1 VVLLNVEF
9 YKTNIIVVDEEDEG
23 AFGIGA
29 AVGETSDGVN
39 ILLRG
44 ENCFVRGEGA
54 LLAERTSSTKSDAT
68 VRMVTKQQQQQQHQ
82 EQDGN
87 GGGMGGVGIGGQPGG
102 PGVGGPIGPARTQAQ
117 YSIPGILHFL
127 QHEWARFEM
136 ERSQWE
142 VERAELQARIAFL
155 QGERKGQE
163 NLKQDLVRRI
173 KMLEH
178 ALKQERAKLHKLK
191 YGVDLNQEELKPPTF
206 DSPTE
211 ENFENN
217 DGRNNSNLSWRQGRK
232 LLRQYLEEIGYTDT
246 IIDVR
251 SQRVRS
257 ILGLQNRGENDNDQ
271 MNNVAGTDLVN
282 GEANGSGGGG
292 GPQGSQTVKRGDAQI
307 AGRGQPV
314 GQAKTVVGSA
324 LSEMA
329 LVKQEEAVLATFDFL
344 RDPGDPDD
352 EGDISDEED
361 GPDADVEPVDTVL
374 GRNVKA
380 KRKIPGMMENEAP
393 MEEDGIEEESVLAE
407 FDFLTSETGSGEGH
421 SDRPD
426 DPGWSP
432 NLGGVIHPY
441 SGLRQNYP
449 QSHVVPN
456 NDQEPG
462 LDIGELGQITVQ
474 NDDAAAA
481 SGVGTTGGPFR
492 KTWTAKYTLRSHFDS
507 VRALCFHPIEP
518 VLITAS
524 EDHTLKLWNLQKTV
538 PAKKSAAL
546 DVEPIYTFR
555 AHSGP
560 VLSLAVHPT
569 GSHAYSGGYDATIRV
584 WNIPSP
590 GMDPYDAFDPSVL
603 AATLVGHTD
612 AVWDLAAWQGTF
624 SGANA
629 NHRDHLLSV
638 SADGTVKLWDP
649 LAQDPLLNT
658 FNAGLD
664 QNSFPT
670 SVDFIRNEGPSGG
683 QMVVGLGNAAAV
695 IYDLE
700 KGQPV
705 TSLESRA
712 TSDDTVHTQINKI
725 ISHPSLPV
733 TITAHEDRHIR
744 FFDNGSGKMIHSMV
758 AHLDAVTSLAVDPNG
773 LYLLSGSHDCSIR
786 LWNLDSKTC
795 VQEITS
801 HRKKFDESIFGVA
814 FHPSKPYIASAGADA
829 LAKVFV

>member
-1 VVLLNVEF
+1 V
-9 YKTNIIVVDEEDEG
+9 IDECLEG
-23 AFGIGA
+23 AAFEQKA
-29 AVGETSDGVN
+29 AVGDRFKEADFRGGEVDSIEDRI
-39 ILLRG
+39 ILTYRD
-44 ENCFVRGEGA
+44 
-54 LLAERTSSTKSDAT
+54 K
-68 VRMVTKQQQQQQHQ
+68 MVTKQQQQQQQQHQ

-102 PGVGGPIGPARTQAQ
+102 PGVGGPIGPARTQTQ

-127 QHEWARFEM
+127 QHEWARFEV

-257 ILGLQNRGENDNDQ
+257 ILGLQNRGENDNEQ
-271 MNNVAGTDLVN
+271 MNTAPGGDLVN
-282 GEANGSGGGG
+282 GEANGGGGG
-292 GPQGSQTVKRGDAQI
+292 GGVGGGGGQQASHTVKRSGDPN

-314 GQAKTVVGSA
+314 GQAKTVVGNT

-329 LVKQEEAVLATFDFL
+329 LANQEEAVLATFDFL
-344 RDPGDPDD
+344 RDPGDIDD
-352 EGDISDEED
+352 EGDMSDEEE
-361 GPDADVEPVDTVL
+361 GADADVEADDTLL

-380 KRKIPGMMENEAP
+380 KRKAPGMMENEAP
-393 MEEDGIEEESVLAE
+393 MEEDIEEESALAE

-426 DPGWSP
+426 EAGWSP
-432 NLGGVIHPY
+432 NLAGGIHPY

-456 NDQEPG
+456 NEQEQG

-474 NDDAAAA
+474 NDEASAANAA
-481 SGVGTTGGPFR
+481 MGTPFR

-507 VRALCFHPIEP
+507 VRALCFHPVEP
-518 VLITAS
+518 VLLTAS

-560 VLSLAVHPT
+560 VLSLAIHPT
-569 GSHAYSGGYDATIRV
+569 GSHAYSGGFDSTIRV

-612 AVWDLAAWQGTF
+612 AVWDLAAWQGAF
-624 SGANA
+624 AGATA
-629 NHRDHLLSV
+629 THRDHLLSV

-658 FNAGLD
+658 FNVGVE

-670 SVDFIRNEGPSGG
+670 SVDFIRNEGPSAG

-700 KGQPV
+700 TGQPV
-705 TSLESRA
+705 TALESRA

-725 ISHPSLPV
+725 LSHPSLPV

-744 FFDNGSGKMIHSMV
+744 FFDNGTGKMIHSMV

-801 HRKKFDESIFGVA
+801 HRKKFDESVFGVA

>member
-1 VVLLNVEF
+1 
-9 YKTNIIVVDEEDEG
+9 
-23 AFGIGA
+23 
-29 AVGETSDGVN
+29 
-39 ILLRG
+39 
-44 ENCFVRGEGA
+44 
-54 LLAERTSSTKSDAT
+54 
-68 VRMVTKQQQQQQHQ
+68 MVTKQQQQQQQQHQ

-87 GGGMGGVGIGGQPGG
+87 GGGMGGVGMGGQPGG
-102 PGVGGPIGPARTQAQ
+102 PGVGGPIGPARTQTQ

-127 QHEWARFEM
+127 QHEWARFEV

-211 ENFENN
+211 ENFENH

-271 MNNVAGTDLVN
+271 MNNAAAGDLVN
-282 GEANGSGGGG
+282 GDASVGGGG
-292 GPQGSQTVKRGDAQI
+292 GGQQASQTVKRSGESQP

-314 GQAKTVVGSA
+314 GQAKTVVGNT

-329 LVKQEEAVLATFDFL
+329 LANQEEAVLATFDFL
-344 RDPGDPDD
+344 RDPSDIDD
-352 EGDISDEED
+352 EGDMSDEEE
-361 GPDADVEPVDTVL
+361 GADADVEADETLL

-380 KRKIPGMMENEAP
+380 KRKTPGMMENEAP
-393 MEEDGIEEESVLAE
+393 MEEDIEEESALAE

-426 DPGWSP
+426 EPGWAP

-441 SGLRQNYP
+441 PGLRQNFP

-456 NDQEPG
+456 NEQEPG

-474 NDDAAAA
+474 NDEAAAA
-481 SGVGTTGGPFR
+481 NASMGTPFR

-507 VRALCFHPIEP
+507 VRALCFHPVEP

-569 GSHAYSGGYDATIRV
+569 GTHAYSGGFDSTIRV

-590 GMDPYDAFDPSVL
+590 AMDPYDAFDPSVL

-624 SGANA
+624 AGANA
-629 NHRDHLLSV
+629 THRDHLLSV

-658 FNAGLD
+658 FNVGAE

-670 SVDFIRNEGPSGG
+670 SVDFIRNEGPSAG
-683 QMVVGLGNAAAV
+683 QMVVGLGSAAAV
-695 IYDLE
+695 IYDLGT
-700 KGQPV
+700 GQPV
-705 TSLESRA
+705 TALESRA

-725 ISHPSLPV
+725 LSHPSLPV

-801 HRKKFDESIFGVA
+801 HRKKFDESVFGVA